1 MVWGDG
7 ELAGAQRAP
16 LQVATAVTGGDCRGA
31 RCAPAIPPSYD
42 GVDANEL
49 AIRLGVPTVVLY
61 DTVPSTMDI
70 AHTLAQDGTPAGT
83 LVLADQQTSG
93 RGQHGRS
100 WLSAAGAGIW
110 LTLIER
116 PADTSGADILSL
128 RVGLC
133 IAEVLDPFAGARV
146 RVKRPNDLYVAAGKV
161 GGILTEARWHGER
174 LAWVAVGVGVN
185 TIVPVDVPGAAA
197 LPAHTSRIDVLT
209 ALVPALRAGVAT
221 RGVLTADELQA
232 LAAREVHA

>member
-1 MVWGDG
+1 MVTRSGS
-7 ELAGAQRAP
+7 AAP
-16 LQVATAVTGGDCRGA
+16 ECRGA
-31 RCAPAIPPSYD
+31 RRATAYD
-42 GVDANEL
+42 GVDANAL
-49 AIRLGVPTVVLY
+49 AGRLGVPTLELY
-61 DTVPSTMDI
+61 GSVGSTMDI
-70 AHTLAQDGTPAGT
+70 AHALAQDGTPAGT

-100 WLSAAGAGIW
+100 WSSAAGAGIW

-116 PADTSGADILSL
+116 PADTGAADILSL
-128 RVGLC
+128 RIGLR

-197 LPAHTSRIDVLT
+197 LPSHTSRVDVLT
-209 ALVPALRAGVAT
+209 ALVSSLRAGVAA
-221 RGVLTADELQA
+221 RGALTAEELQA
-232 LAAREVHA
+232 LAAREVYP